1 MNIFFFFFLQKL
13 GTLPIA
19 IPIVL
24 FRERDRFSL
33 FDMGLDECHKYMQ
46 YMTHTCNWILRKLH
60 PGRVKQKPNHI
71 LHVLCSFVSYL
82 QINHVILFCV
92 YYVVLLAIQL

>member
-1 MNIFFFFFLQKL
+1 MNFFLIFFLQKP

-60 PGRVKQKPNHI
+60 PGRVKQNQTI
-71 LHVLCSFVSYL
+71 SYMY
-82 QINHVILFCV
+82 F
-92 YYVVLLAIQL
+92 VVLFHIY

>member
-1 MNIFFFFFLQKL
+1 MNFFFFLQKP

-24 FRERDRFSL
+24 FRERDTPGSL
-33 FDMGLDECHKYMQ
+33 CLIWGCHKYMQ

-60 PGRVKQKPNHI
+60 PGRVKQNRTI
-71 LHVLCSFVSYL
+71 SYMY
-82 QINHVILFCV
+82 F
-92 YYVVLLAIQL
+92 VVLFHIYK